1 MVRVPNQTAVIRC
14 IREHSSGILHQCRAA
29 SVSSAIRKGSRRSA
43 FAGEP
48 GSEFTYDRSSLRQSY
63 RERQEDRAPGTQPR
77 NSRQQSSPVSLV
89 KNKADGNRITQAIQ
103 SGVKPRSRYGPSE
116 KANATRYAR
125 RSESPDDLV
134 ERGGVSNYHR
144 DAPGKQVGKK
154 IVSPRQIDTKARNS
168 IDKTTKDG
176 HKRQND
182 PVSIPYTTPASEFLY
197 GTSVVR
203 AALTAQRR
211 KCYKLY
217 IYTGENRV
225 DLAQDRELRLLAKDL
240 GIEVRQVR
248 GDWLRIM
255 DKMSKGRPHNGYILE
270 ASPLPQ
276 LPIRSLD
283 IVDEESSSIGL
294 ELDHQ
299 TREEEEINGNLA
311 AIQCQTNARQ
321 PILLML
327 DGIQDPGN
335 LGAVLRTAY
344 FFGIDAVAIAKGS
357 NAPIGP
363 IAQKASS
370 GAVENL
376 KMLSVGDP
384 LQFVKTSRDNGWR
397 FYAAVAPGTRTRGQT
412 YIDLDKLGSPAKGE
426 PCVIMLGGEGEG
438 LRSFLQAKADNLIG
452 IEGHQ
457 TGRGG
462 VDSLNVSVAAGVLCN
477 AFCRL
482 PQPDLTYQPRDPQR
496 NMKEGNEQAR
506 LF

>member
-1 MVRVPNQTAVIRC
+1 MIKISTHIAVTRC
-14 IREHSSGILHQCRAA
+14 IEEHSVRILRQCRAA

-48 GSEFTYDRSSLRQSY
+48 GLDDRSSLRQSY
-63 RERQEDRAPGTQPR
+63 LERREDYAHGARLR
-77 NSRQQSSPVSLV
+77 NPRQQRSPLSLV
-89 KNKADGNRITQAIQ
+89 EDKADSYRITQAIR
-103 SGVKPRSRYGPSE
+103 SGVKTSGRHESTERASSARHPS
-116 KANATRYAR
+116 
-125 RSESPDDLV
+125 RSESLDDPV
-134 ERGGVSNYHR
+134 ERGSVIKYHNN
-144 DAPGKQVGKK
+144 APGKQGGMKVD
-154 IVSPRQIDTKARNS
+154 SRRQLDS
-168 IDKTTKDG
+168 KTRDNISRTTNDG
-176 HKRQND
+176 HRRQND
-182 PVSIPYTTPASEFLY
+182 PISIPYTTPASEFLY

-203 AALTAQRR
+203 AALRARRR

-225 DLAQDRELRLLAKDL
+225 DLAQDHELRLLAKDL

-270 ASPLPQ
+270 ASSLPQ
-276 LPIRSLD
+276 LPVRSLD
-283 IVDEESSSIGL
+283 IVDEESSSFGL

-299 TREEEEINGNLA
+299 TREEEKINGNSA
-311 AIQCQTNARQ
+311 AIECQTKARQ
-321 PILLML
+321 PILLMV
-327 DGIQDPGN
+327 DGVQDPGN

-357 NAPIGP
+357 TAPIGP

-376 KMLSVGDP
+376 TMLSVGDP
-384 LQFVKTSRDNGWR
+384 LQFVKTSRENGWR

-412 YIDLDKLGSPAKGE
+412 YIPLDRLGSPAKGE

-438 LRSFLQAKADNLIG
+438 LRSFLQAKADNLVG

-462 VDSLNVSVAAGVLCN
+462 VDSLNVSVAAGILCN

-482 PQPDLTYQPRDPQR
+482 PQPDLTYQPERTQ
-496 NMKEGNEQAR
+496 GNVREEDEQAR